1 VKCGEEYWKSY
12 LLQLINNC
20 LKQEN
25 TKAMERI
32 LSYHYIKKKIGKIL
46 EIIGESVS
54 IVDCLPRLSII
65 D

>member
-12 LLQLINNC
+12 LLQLINSC

-46 EIIGESVS
+46 EIGESVS
-54 IVDCLPRLSII
+54 IIDCLPRLSII